1 MTLEDGTMCGDWSQE
16 QILDHLQGRLSAE
29 DSARFRVHVDR
40 CASCRSAASEL
51 TAVADL
57 ASQRVQP
64 SRAAE
69 NEVLAAIRAEAARR
83 SNRPPKPATRRRIR
97 RLAGTPTPTAAAW
110 IFAAAAL
117 FMGVVVS
124 AMISSTP
131 SLPPAPITRVT
142 PTPMPEPSPAPPV
155 SPEPPRPVPAPQVPV
170 EPPKPEPKPVEVPR
184 APAQAPTDPVVPPP
198 VVPKPKP
205 PTVTEARTAAVEVAQ
220 VVRAAGKHA
229 VGDRILSGD
238 TVQSSTGVLLLETS
252 DRSQIALKAGTT
264 LTPEAQGDHLTL
276 RLVEGEVACSVRP
289 RADRRFAV
297 ATTHGSAMVKGT
309 IFAVRATGLGTT
321 LTVAKGRVEARTD
334 AGALDV
340 TGGERCSMSRS
351 TSPGRPETVNA
362 DRLLSWAYDAGLSTP
377 GTLWLL
383 AGGPSAEFQAPMTRG
398 RLFAAGS
405 LSGEPVFAA
414 VDSRTLPSWN
424 GRTLPSAQKEGGW
437 VTYTIDLADA
447 GPWLLWGRFYNPG
460 SGTTLWKQEAEPR
473 ENDPNSFYVSV
484 DGGKEH
490 VFGNNKS
497 DPDSKLS
504 GYRRWYW
511 GGDGSIEVGRPAA
524 LPLGTLTKGRH
535 TIRVRNRDAVE
546 TAALHLAPRL
556 DALCLTLDKDYRPR
570 DEDFRR

>member
-1 MTLEDGTMCGDWSQE
+1 MCGEWSQE
-16 QILDHLQGRLSAE
+16 QILDHLQGRLPAKE
-29 DSARFRVHVDR
+29 SARFRVHADA
-40 CASCRSAASEL
+40 CAFCRSA
-51 TAVADL
+51 VADLSAIAEL
-57 ASQRVQP
+57 ASQRVRP
-64 SRAAE
+64 SPAAE
-69 NEVLAAIRAEAARR
+69 EEVLAAIQAEAARR
-83 SNRPPKPATRRRIR
+83 SNRPSKPATRRRLR
-97 RLAGTPTPTAAAW
+97 RLTGTPTPTAAAW
-110 IFAAAAL
+110 VFAAAAL
-117 FMGVVVS
+117 FMVVLVS
-124 AMISSTP
+124 AMISSAP
-131 SLPPAPITRVT
+131 PVRPAPVTRVT
-142 PTPMPEPSPAPPV
+142 PPPLPEPTPTPV
-155 SPEPPRPVPAPQVPV
+155 VPPEPPRPAPTPAVPV
-170 EPPKPEPKPVEVPR
+170 EPPKPAPKPVDVPR
-184 APAQAPTDPVVPPP
+184 DPTPTPTDPVVPPP
-198 VVPKPKP
+198 VAPKPKP
-205 PTVTEARTAAVEVAQ
+205 PTVPETRPAAVEVAQ
-220 VVRAAGKHA
+220 VVRAGGKHA

-238 TVQSSTGVLLLETS
+238 TVQCAAGVLLLETA

-264 LTPEAQGDHLTL
+264 LTPEVQGDHLTL
-276 RLVEGEVACSVRP
+276 RLSEGEVACSVRP

-297 ATTHGSAMVKGT
+297 ATTHGSALVKGT

-321 LTVAKGRVEARTD
+321 ITVAKGRVEARTE
-334 AGALDV
+334 AGSAEV

-351 TSPGRPETVNA
+351 TSPGRPEGVNA

-377 GTLWLL
+377 GTIWLL
-383 AGGPSAEFQAPMTRG
+383 AGGPVAEFQAPMTRG

-437 VTYTIDLADA
+437 VTYTLDLPEA
-447 GPWLLWGRFYNPG
+447 GTWYLWGRFYNPG
-460 SGTTLWKQEAEPR
+460 SGTTLWKQDAEPR

-497 DPDSKLS
+497 DPDAKAS

-511 GGDGSIEVGRPAA
+511 GGDGAVEVGRPVA
-524 LPLGTLTKGRH
+524 LSLGALTKGRH

>member
-1 MTLEDGTMCGDWSQE
+1 MTMEDGTMCGDWSQE
-16 QILDHLQGRLSAE
+16 QILDHLQGRLPAE
-29 DSARFRVHVDR
+29 ESARFRGHSEA
-40 CASCRSAASEL
+40 CASCRSAVAEL
-51 TAVADL
+51 SVIADL
-57 ASQRVQP
+57 ASQRVRP

-69 NEVLAAIRAEAARR
+69 DGVLAAIRAEAARR
-83 SNRPPKPATRRRIR
+83 SSRPSKPATRRRLR

-117 FMGVVVS
+117 FMVVVVS

-131 SLPPAPITRVT
+131 SAPPAPVTRVT
-142 PTPMPEPSPAPPV
+142 PAPSPEPTPMPAVAPEPPRPIPTPAV
-155 SPEPPRPVPAPQVPV
+155 SPEPPKPA
-170 EPPKPEPKPVEVPR
+170 PKPVDVPR
-184 APAQAPTDPVVPPP
+184 DPTPAPPEPVVPPP
-198 VVPKPKP
+198 AAPKPKP
-205 PTVTEARTAAVEVAQ
+205 PTVPETRPAAVEVAR
-220 VVRAAGKHA
+220 VVRAGGKHA
-229 VGDRILSGD
+229 AGDRILSGD
-238 TVQSSTGVLLLETS
+238 AVQCATGVLLLETA

-276 RLVEGEVACSVRP
+276 RLAEGEVACSVRP
-289 RADRRFAV
+289 HADRRFAV
-297 ATTHGSAMVKGT
+297 ATTHGSALVKGT
-309 IFAVRATGLGTT
+309 IFAVRATGVGTT
-321 LTVAKGRVEARTD
+321 ITVAKGRVEARTE

-340 TGGERCSMSRS
+340 AGGERCSMSRS
-351 TSPGRPETVNA
+351 TSPGRPESVNA

-377 GTLWLL
+377 GTMWLL
-383 AGGPSAEFQAPMTRG
+383 AGGPAAEFQAPMTRG

-424 GRTLPSAQKEGGW
+424 GRSLTSAQKDGGW
-437 VTYTIDLADA
+437 VTYTIDLPET
-447 GPWLLWGRFYNPG
+447 GPWHLWGRFYSPG
-460 SGTTLWKQEAEPR
+460 SGTTLWKQDAEPR

-497 DPDSKLS
+497 DPEAKVS

-524 LPLGTLTKGRH
+524 LSLGTLTKGRH
-535 TIRVRNRDAVE
+535 TIRIRNRDAVE
-546 TAALHLAPRL
+546 TASLHLAPRL
-556 DALCLTLDKDYRPR
+556 DALCLTLDKEYRPR